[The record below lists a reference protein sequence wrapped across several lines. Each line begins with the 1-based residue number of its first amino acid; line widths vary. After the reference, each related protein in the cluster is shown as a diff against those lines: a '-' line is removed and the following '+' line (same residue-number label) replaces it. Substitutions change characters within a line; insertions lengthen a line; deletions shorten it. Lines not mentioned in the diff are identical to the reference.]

1 MGASSTWALLAWASR
16 PSARPTSSTS
26 AGSQV
31 APSAVPHGNDADAGP
46 VNEVP
51 RTPAGP
57 SDVLIAGTGG
67 SSYDAVC
74 HVSTPA
80 SRATFWSRVSAASTV
95 SRSVVT
101 AAL

>member
-1 MGASSTWALLAWASR
+1 M
-16 PSARPTSSTS
+16 
-26 AGSQV
+26 
-31 APSAVPHGNDADAGP
+31 PHGNEADAGP
-46 VNEVP
+46 VNDVP

-67 SSYDAVC
+67 SSNDAVC

-80 SRATFWSRVSAASTV
+80 SSATFWSRVSAGQHGV
-95 SRSVVT
+95 RSVAVT